1 MTYTLIGSVPL
12 TVTDTRV
19 VPGVSTITPSTMD
32 LATPPA
38 GFTITGNGF
47 ANLGFGLPVVNFTR
61 GSTVLAQARATA
73 MTGSTTL
80 TVPFPTAATALAPNL
95 PGLSAG
101 SVQAQVYVQTGTLTY
116 TLIGSVPLT
125 VTDTRPGPGPGS
137 VSAITPGAIDL
148 GAPPASFTVT
158 GTGFANLGFGLPVVN
173 FVRGGTLIAQARAT
187 VMTGST
193 MLTVPFPTAATA
205 IAPNLP
211 GLTVGAIQVQVYLQ
225 AGAVTYSLI
234 GSVNLTVN
242 DTRVVPGVGTITP
255 STIDLATPP
264 AGFTV
269 TGNGFANLGF
279 GLPVVNFTRGTTVL
293 AQARATALTGSTT
306 LTVPFPTAATALAP
320 NLPGLS
326 AGSVQAQVFVQTG
339 TVTYTFIGSVPLTVT
354 DTRVGPGVSTITPST
369 IDLAAPPAGFTVT
382 GNGFANL
389 GFGLPVVN
397 FTRGTTVL
405 AQARATAMAGSTT
418 LTVPFPTAA
427 TALAPNLPGLSA
439 GSVQAQ
445 VYVQTGTLTYTLIG
459 SVPLTV
465 TDTRP

>member
-1 MTYTLIGSVPL
+1 MGNVDGAPSLLQRGIVDNPTIPGRHRYFPSLAADQNGNVVLGYGYSSATEYPGVAYTTISPSGEQGGETVLKAGEATFHSTRYGDYASTALDPHDNLTIWHIQEYAKGETNWGTWISAIQIGGTPVPPSLSVTPASLNFGTIGVGNTADRTFVVQNTGGGTLIGTVSAAPPFSILSGGSFSL
-12 TVTDTRV
+12 TVGATQMVMVRFSPTNSGVFSANVSFTSNGGDLLRAVTGTS
-19 VPGVSTITPSTMD
+19 PGVGSITPSTVD
-32 LATPPA
+32 LAATP
-38 GFTITGNGF
+38 
-47 ANLGFGLPVVNFTR
+47 V
-61 GSTVLAQARATA
+61 
-73 MTGSTTL
+73 
-80 TVPFPTAATALAPNL
+80 
-95 PGLSAG
+95 
-101 SVQAQVYVQTGTLTY
+101 
-116 TLIGSVPLT
+116 
-125 VTDTRPGPGPGS
+125 
-137 VSAITPGAIDL
+137 
-148 GAPPASFTVT
+148 SFTVT

-193 MLTVPFPTAATA
+193 VLTVPFPTAATA

-264 AGFTV
+264 AAFTV

-326 AGSVQAQVFVQTG
+326 AGSVQAQV
-339 TVTYTFIGSVPLTVT
+339 
-354 DTRVGPGVSTITPST
+354 
-369 IDLAAPPAGFTVT
+369 
-382 GNGFANL
+382 
-389 GFGLPVVN
+389 
-397 FTRGTTVL
+397 
-405 AQARATAMAGSTT
+405 
-418 LTVPFPTAA
+418 
-427 TALAPNLPGLSA
+427 
-439 GSVQAQ
+439 
-445 VYVQTGTLTYTLIG
+445 YVQTGTLTYTLIG
-459 SVPLTV
+459 SIPLTV